1 MLHKFYRVA
10 IWPALLYGIECWPIK
25 KTFEHRMK
33 VTEMRML
40 RWMCGHTLMN
50 RIKNH
55 EFRERLGVDLISVKM
70 RENRLRWFGHMRR
83 KTFDAPVRRIE
94 SIIVEGKKS
103 RERPRKIWEEQIKV
117 DLRELY
123 LSKDLTK
130 DRFSWRR
137 LIRVSDY

>member
-1 MLHKFYRVA
+1 MA

-70 RENRLRWFGHMRR
+70 RENRLR
-83 KTFDAPVRRIE
+83 
-94 SIIVEGKKS
+94 
-103 RERPRKIWEEQIKV
+103 
-117 DLRELY
+117 
-123 LSKDLTK
+123 
-130 DRFSWRR
+130 
-137 LIRVSDY
+137 